1 MCFNTTSI
9 DLRDSQAKNFRRMI
23 RKLADIT
30 RERNRTRK
38 ELVRNKEDRAD
49 IKEQMDEFMENIQK
63 KWEEIRVYRKA
74 SVIKK
79 AA

>member
-1 MCFNTTSI
+1 
-9 DLRDSQAKNFRRMI
+9 MI

-30 RERNRTRK
+30 RERIRIRK
-38 ELVRNKEDRAD
+38 ELVRNKADRAD

-63 KWEEIRVYRKA
+63 KREEIRVYRKA